1 MLAASTKQLVPGF
14 EGALDRTAL
23 AIEYA
28 WGCHFDSAASWWL
41 EKKRNE
47 SRERSD

>member
-23 AIEYA
+23 VIEYA
-28 WGCHFDSAASWWL
+28 WGGYFNSAASLWL
-41 EKKRNE
+41 EEKGNE
-47 SRERSD
+47 SRVRSD